1 MKFLLPTETYPNFP
15 ILREKAQ
22 YERDCKIEDRK
33 HRKQSCEKE
42 FPSHATLTPGLYLLT
57 CGCKFKCVYGFSM
70 MTSGESPSMLF
81 NLVMTRF
88 EDDYNPHIIYDA
100 SCLAKEYG
108 YNRELKRFMSISI
121 TTDCFHE
128 ANHKTINIFQNLRVC
143 ETDECK

>member
-1 MKFLLPTETYPNFP
+1 MLAFVKHISKVYNTATVHNSTDYKQREAGEIPTEKYPNFP
-15 ILREKAQ
+15 ILREKTQ
-22 YERDCKIEDRK
+22 YERDCKIEDRQ

-42 FPSHATLTPGLYLLT
+42 FPSHANLTPGLYLLT

-70 MTSGESPSMLF
+70 MTTGESPSMLF

-108 YNRELKRFMSISI
+108 YNIN
-121 TTDCFHE
+121 
-128 ANHKTINIFQNLRVC
+128 NHRLFS
-143 ETDECK
+143 